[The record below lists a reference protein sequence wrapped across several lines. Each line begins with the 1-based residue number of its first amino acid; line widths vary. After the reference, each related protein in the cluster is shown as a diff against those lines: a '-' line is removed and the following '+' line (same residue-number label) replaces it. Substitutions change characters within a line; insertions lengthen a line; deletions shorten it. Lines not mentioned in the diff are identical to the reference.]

1 MYYYEACAEN
11 NWVSEAKC
19 AFTGFESAPP
29 LSLGFLPSL
38 HHYRSP
44 LLPGISQSPL
54 APLFLLLAPTLSETK
69 QTKKS
74 RSISN
79 GS

>member
-1 MYYYEACAEN
+1 MYYDEADAEN
-11 NWVSEAKC
+11 NLVSEARF

-29 LSLGFLPSL
+29 LSLGSLPSL

-69 QTKKS
+69 QTK
-74 RSISN
+74 RSQSVSN
-79 GS
+79 